1 LLHKGGRLDIAQA
14 AETSGVIE
22 LNLSIRAARAAA
34 TSPVLP
40 ESWMTVVELKTA
52 QSPGVMGPMTVT
64 VTVAVTVLCAGTSH
78 THRNKIAK
86 EHSPR
91 TIFLSMSKKTAA
103 QRPPAKTEARPQKRC
118 PE

>member
-1 LLHKGGRLDIAQA
+1 
-14 AETSGVIE
+14 
-22 LNLSIRAARAAA
+22 
-34 TSPVLP
+34 
-40 ESWMTVVELKTA
+40 MTVVELKTA

-64 VTVAVTVLCAGTSH
+64 VLCARAGTSH
-78 THRNKIAK
+78 THRNEIAK

-103 QRPPAKTEARPQKRC
+103 QRPKAKTEARPQKRC